1 MAADAFSG
9 VIVSSLSDSGQSK
22 PKYEEPVILK
32 SCYDPTGIS
41 ITVQSGSVTIVNGDS
56 SNPDDGHVFCCGTCQ
71 LADLKLPYILIHL
84 L

>member
-32 SCYDPTGIS
+32 SCYDPNGIS
-41 ITVQSGSVTIVNGDS
+41 ITVQSGSVNVIVNDDS
-56 SNPDDGHVFCCGTCQ
+56 SNPDDGHVFCCEHVSWLSLWCFMS
-71 LADLKLPYILIHL
+71 
-84 L
+84 

>member
-32 SCYDPTGIS
+32 SCYDPNGIS
-41 ITVQSGSVTIVNGDS
+41 ITVQSGSVNVIVNDDS
-56 SNPDDGHVFCCGTCQ
+56 WIQTTDMCSVVGHVN
-71 LADLKLPYILIHL
+71 
-84 L
+84 